1 MELAESSP
9 KIVMALSE
17 VTKSFGNHQA
27 LDRMQLELHDGEALA
42 LVGPS
47 GCGKTTALKHLN
59 GLLLPDTG
67 SVLVDGTPLG
77 QSDLIAHRRRTGYVI
92 QEVGL
97 LPHWTVSRNI
107 ATVLLLTGKPA
118 RAVADRVGEL
128 LDAVELDRKLGE
140 RKPHQLSGGQ
150 RQRVGIARAIA
161 AEPRFL
167 LLDEPFG
174 SLDPLTRVAL
184 RRLVAGLCRTR
195 RLSLVLVTHDLED
208 ARAIADRVCVMRQG
222 RVVETLSAS
231 ELSAAKDVWVKDF
244 VASSIPPPPPEARD
258 P

>member
-1 MELAESSP
+1 MALAESTP
-9 KIVMALSE
+9 KIVMALE
-17 VTKSFGNHQA
+17 AVTKSFGSQKA
-27 LDRMQLELHDGEALA
+27 LDGMQLELREGEALA

-59 GLLLPDTG
+59 GLLSPDTG
-67 SVLVDGTPLG
+67 TVLVDGTPLAAV
-77 QSDLIAHRRRTGYVI
+77 DLVTHRRRTGYVI

-97 LPHWTVSRNI
+97 LPHWTVARNV
-107 ATVLLLTGKPA
+107 ATVLLLTGTPERK
-118 RAVADRVGEL
+118 VSERVREL
-128 LDAVELDRKLGE
+128 LAAVELDPALGA

-150 RQRVGIARAIA
+150 RQRVGIARALA

-174 SLDPLTRVAL
+174 SVDPLTRMGL
-184 RRLVAGLCRTR
+184 RRLVADLSKAG

-222 RVVETLSAS
+222 RVVEVLARG
-231 ELSAAKDVWVKDF
+231 ELSAARDAWVRDF
-244 VASSIPPPPPEARD
+244 VAPSDRGPDA
-258 P
+258 